1 MIDIMR
7 YATWVPLAAGILIP
21 LAVAWLT
28 KLNATPFI
36 KGLVAFVIIGLVSL
50 GTYLA
55 NFDGVTHTWNGALYA
70 FVLAIFSAASTR
82 YAVTGGWADTKVA
95 AATANFGVGSNS
107 TSQKAA

>member
-1 MIDIMR
+1 MKLEQADFR
-7 YATWVPLAAGILIP
+7 DVPVYAKTPPIPERLA
-21 LAVAWLT
+21 
-28 KLNATPFI
+28 
-36 KGLVAFVIIGLVSL
+36 L